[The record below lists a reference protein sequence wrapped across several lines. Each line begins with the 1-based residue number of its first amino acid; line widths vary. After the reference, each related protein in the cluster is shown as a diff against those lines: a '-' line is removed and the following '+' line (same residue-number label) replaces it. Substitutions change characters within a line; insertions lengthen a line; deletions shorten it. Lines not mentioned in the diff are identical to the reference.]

1 METKPPHWTGS
12 AAQTFGALG
21 GLAQAGWQAARQNP
35 TWGGF
40 LGNLGNRAKEAGG
53 QVVKRATDLGKETL
67 GSLARGTR
75 PEGAGVVRRPPA
87 PGQAPQQPVAPAG
100 NTPQGM
106 PPGFY
111 TVSDRSGLARQHA
124 NAMAYRDELMGQH
137 AGQIE
142 KANQQIGDIMR
153 GNAER
158 VGRNKERMARVMAA
172 QAGQAGQ
179 IAQAQAMAMAA
190 QANANAQMNQERMKN
205 ARVAEI
211 LRHIGNDRYSF

>member
-1 METKPPHWTGS
+1 MVNISDRRGHATQH
-12 AAQTFGALG
+12 AGAL
-21 GLAQAGWQAARQNP
+21 
-35 TWGGF
+35 
-40 LGNLGNRAKEAGG
+40 
-53 QVVKRATDLGKETL
+53 
-67 GSLARGTR
+67 
-75 PEGAGVVRRPPA
+75 
-87 PGQAPQQPVAPAG
+87 
-100 NTPQGM
+100 
-106 PPGFY
+106 
-111 TVSDRSGLARQHA
+111 
-124 NAMAYRDELMGQH
+124 AYRDQLMGQH

-158 VGRNKERMARVMAA
+158 VGQNKDRMARVMAA

-179 IAQAQAMAMAA
+179 IAQAQAMAMSA